1 MPKRIDLFVKEIRK
15 LLCKEVLIYLVIVP
29 MLAVLTFGYLYQKRV
44 GREYPV
50 VVVDEENSAVTRL
63 AVFYIDSAPETRVT
77 QVLSSF
83 EEGRACLG
91 SGEAEAIVYLRRN
104 LYRNILH
111 KQPQTAW
118 VIADGRNLIKAN
130 SVLTGIAKT
139 LGTARIGAELKLMEK
154 YFPVPDRL
162 DKLRLLT
169 VVSRPLGNPS
179 VDYFLFVITGL
190 MVMALWQGTIV
201 GSSLGLARERGRN
214 TLNETVESFGS
225 PFRYLFW
232 RSLAVM
238 TLALPVTAATGL
250 VFYRFYNAPSLDVLG
265 ISAMLSLFTL
275 SVVFVSNF
283 AGIFFR
289 HATGVLQFFLFFTLP
304 AFFISGYPFPQEI
317 IHPLIR
323 SLAALLPTTPVLDAL
338 PRLGTI
344 PGSLPYLSLH
354 FLHLGILCILYLLS
368 ASLAIGCRVKRERA
382 RKELDSV
389 NRT

>member
-1 MPKRIDLFVKEIRK
+1 MRKRIDLFVKEIRK
-15 LLCKEVLIYLVIVP
+15 QLCKEVLIYLVIVP

-44 GREYPV
+44 GREYPI

-63 AVFYIDSAPETRVT
+63 AVFYLDSAPETRVT

-83 EEGRACLG
+83 EEGRACLS

-111 KQPQTAW
+111 KHPQTAW

-190 MVMALWQGTIV
+190 MVMAIWQGTIV

-225 PFRYLFW
+225 PFRYIFW
-232 RSLAVM
+232 RSLAVSV
-238 TLALPVTAATGL
+238 LSVPVTIATGAI
-250 VFYRFYNAPSLDVLG
+250 FYGLFNAPLCNPAGTSVL
-265 ISAMLSLFTL
+265 LLLFTL
-275 SVVFVSNF
+275 TIVIISNF

-289 HATGVLQFFLFFTLP
+289 HATGVLQFFLFVSLP
-304 AFFISGYPFPQEI
+304 TFFVSGYPFPQEI

-323 SLAALLPTTPVLDAL
+323 GLAALLPTTPVLNAL
-338 PRLGTI
+338 PRLNTI
-344 PGSLPYLSLH
+344 PGSLPHLSRH
-354 FLHLGILCILYLLS
+354 FLHLGILCILYLVL
-368 ASLAIGCRVKRERA
+368 ASLAIGYLVKRDR
-382 RKELDSV
+382 D
-389 NRT
+389 